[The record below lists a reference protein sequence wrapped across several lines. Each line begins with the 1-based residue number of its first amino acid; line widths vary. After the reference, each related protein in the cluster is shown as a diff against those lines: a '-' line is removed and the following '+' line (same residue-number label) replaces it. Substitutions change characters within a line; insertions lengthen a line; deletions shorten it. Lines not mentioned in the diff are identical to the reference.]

1 MNHAINRESIA
12 TNLIGGPAKA
22 IHTACNPVVFGCF
35 QDVKKYDYN
44 PDGAKKPELKQVI
57 QMDLNLIYGPIG
69 IKKQLKQ
76 LPKILV
82 KLASK

>member
-1 MNHAINRESIA
+1 M
-12 TNLIGGPAKA
+12 
-22 IHTACNPVVFGCF
+22 FGCF

-44 PDGAKKPELKQVI
+44 PDGAKKLLAKAGYPN
-57 QMDLNLIYGPIG
+57 DLNLIYGPIG

-76 LPKILV
+76 WPKILV